1 MLTTRRRRSAGFT
14 LIEVMVVLTI
24 SAYMLVMMVRAFG
37 TWSADSR
44 VRATTESL
52 LSALRVTQA
61 YAVSHNRIT
70 AFTLTATTP
79 AYNATSSSTGSN
91 WFSVPVKLSGS
102 DETISGLGMILSS
115 TMATGYNLSLSGSNG
130 TGGGSTSPVCFNS
143 LGQLATQSS
152 LTTTTALSANCT
164 MPSNTAPVTFTVS
177 GSGIGATRQYKVLV
191 YPAGQIRMCDA
202 LKSLSSTNPDGCP

>member
-1 MLTTRRRRSAGFT
+1 MLTTPRRRRAGFT

-44 VRATTESL
+44 VRATAESL

-61 YAVSHNRIT
+61 YAVSYNRIT
-70 AFTLTATTP
+70 AFSLTGSTP

-91 WFSVPVKLSGS
+91 WFSVPVPLAGS
-102 DETISGLGMILSS
+102 IENSASLGMIVSS
-115 TMATGYNLSLSGSNG
+115 TMATGYKLSLSGSNG

-143 LGQLATQSS
+143 LGQLATESN
-152 LTTTTALSANCT
+152 LTSTTGLSANCT
-164 MPSNTAPVTFTVS
+164 MPTNTAPVTFTVS
-177 GSGIGATRQYKVLV
+177 GTSIGAVRQYKVLV
-191 YPAGQIRMCDA
+191 FPGGQIRMCDA

>member
-1 MLTTRRRRSAGFT
+1 MLTTSRRRGAGFT

-61 YAVSHNRIT
+61 YAVSHNRVT
-70 AFTLTATTP
+70 AFSLTSGTP

-91 WFSVPVKLSGS
+91 WFSVPVPLLGS
-102 DETISGLGMILSS
+102 DETSVNLGMILSS
-115 TMATGYNLSLSGSNG
+115 TMATGYKVSLAGSNG

-143 LGQLATQSS
+143 LGQLASQPN
-152 LTTTTALSANCT
+152 LTTQTALSANCT
-164 MPSNTAPVTFTVS
+164 MPSNTAPVTFTVT
-177 GSGIGATRQYKVLV
+177 GTGAVRQYKVLV
-191 YPAGQIRMCDA
+191 FPAGQLRMCDA
-202 LKSLSSTNPDGCP
+202 LKTLSSTNPDGCP